1 MIRRQSCP
9 VCGKQPSESTSA
21 SRSLIPFCSDRCKSI
36 DLLRWS
42 EGRYAIVEQLT
53 PDEAELLQY
62 DPDITVVDE
71 RDGE

>member
-1 MIRRQSCP
+1 
-9 VCGKQPSESTSA
+9 
-21 SRSLIPFCSDRCKSI
+21 LIPFCSDRCKSI

-42 EGRYAIVEQLT
+42 EGRYAIVEQLS